1 MVLKSFFIYNPCSCC
16 LDQSQMKLSHI
27 KFSNISFFL
36 LRNLARI
43 ITIITVLFIF
53 LGVMGHTIRDRTV
66 ELAVL
71 MYIPLLPLGL
81 WAVLWDLFR
90 AGRSLPL
97 FRFGLTVI
105 GLCIMIWGGV
115 SMIGMGGSQM
125 SLEPDEQVSILHWN
139 VYWGG
144 RGKNGWKSIRHDIE
158 QRHPDIAILSEPP
171 AEDRLIL
178 LLQQMGWQM
187 IMYEK
192 TRKNPLAICSSWP
205 LQLERFVRFR
215 NGRGMIV
222 VVTVRG
228 KPLRVLAVDGKR
240 NMSNRLVVLSREVLP
255 RLRTPFLT
263 SVVET
268 IEANEKMGQA
278 IDIIAGDFNAL
289 SLSRGFDAFAQVGG
303 GYHLASKFSRDWR
316 GTWKSYLPLYDIDH
330 VWVHKHFQ
338 GLRTELLTNLKSD
351 HRGQLVQFKV
361 WNPKF

>member
-1 MVLKSFFIYNPCSCC
+1 
-16 LDQSQMKLSHI
+16 MKLSHI
-27 KFSNISFFL
+27 KFSNINLFL
-36 LRNLARI
+36 FRNLARM

-53 LGVMGHTIRDRTV
+53 LGVMGHTVRDHTV

-97 FRFGLTVI
+97 FRFGLTAI
-105 GLCIMIWGGV
+105 GLGIMIWGGV

-125 SLEPDEQVSILHWN
+125 SLEPDVSILHWN
-139 VYWGG
+139 VYWGA
-144 RGKNGWKSIRHDIE
+144 GKKGWKSIRDDIE

-187 IMYEK
+187 IMYEN
-192 TRKNPLAICSSWP
+192 TRSNPLAICSSWP
-205 LQLERFVRFR
+205 LQFERFVRFR

-228 KPLRVLAVDGKR
+228 QPLRVLAVDGKR

-255 RLRTPFLT
+255 RLRTPLLT
-263 SVVET
+263 GVVET
-268 IEANEKMGQA
+268 IEANQAMGQP

-289 SLSRGFDAFAQVGG
+289 SLSRGFDAFAHVGG
-303 GYHLASKFSRDWR
+303 GYHLASNFSRDWR
-316 GTWKSYLPLYDIDH
+316 GTWKSREKLDA
-330 VWVHKHFQ
+330 K
-338 GLRTELLTNLKSD
+338 
-351 HRGQLVQFKV
+351 
-361 WNPKF
+361 